1 MSMALNKIF
10 WGVILILL
18 DFNLGINGAGFDILP
33 DFIGYIMIA
42 KGFCMIQEYADFE
55 EYAKKGQQIA
65 YLLIGIDIIG
75 IIISFMYTNINPVEI
90 SIWGGEQVVQQEPNF
105 LIMIWG
111 AVILVIGLLLDYYIL
126 KVIYIQGEKI
136 NNESLVKGSE
146 NYFRFFSVLVT
157 INLIFTPFFINLTDL
172 GFITPL
178 WVGVILVA
186 FGVNITY
193 PFFIK
198 KAGRLSAQDLEELQ
212 L

>member
-146 NYFRFFSVLVT
+146 NYFRFFSIIVS
-157 INLIFTPFFINLTDL
+157 INLILTPFFINFNDV
-172 GFITPL
+172 GFLTPL
-178 WVGVILVA
+178 WVIFILVG
-186 FGVNITY
+186 FVVNVTY
-193 PFFIK
+193 PFFIRNASK
-198 KAGRLSAQDLEELQ
+198 LSLQGFEEF
-212 L
+212 

>member
-18 DFNLGINGAGFDILP
+18 DFNLGVNGAGFDILP

-42 KGFCMIQEYADFE
+42 KGFCMIQEYVDFE
-55 EYAKKGQQIA
+55 EYAKKGQQIS
-65 YLLIGIDIIG
+65 YLLMGIDIIG

-105 LIMIWG
+105 LMMIWG

-136 NNESLVKGSE
+136 NNESLVKGSK
-146 NYFRFFSVLVT
+146 NYFRFFST
-157 INLIFTPFFINLTDL
+157 IIAINLILTPFFINFNDV
-172 GFITPL
+172 GFLTPL
-178 WVGVILVA
+178 WVIFILVG
-186 FGVNITY
+186 FVVNVTY
-193 PFFIK
+193 PFFIRNASK
-198 KAGRLSAQDLEELQ
+198 LSLQGFEEF
-212 L
+212 